1 MKCPHCIVEVDSQF
15 KENYIG
21 DDSDGYWSFFQMKCP
36 NPECG
41 RFIIEL
47 AMGTPFKYPTS
58 PIINGLGEIKYRIFV
73 NPIAST
79 RKPVPQEVDQIF
91 AKDYKEAC
99 LILSFSPKASAALSR
114 RCLQNVLREKASI
127 KNSDLSK
134 EIQEVIDRKLLPSY
148 LLDDIDALR
157 NIGNFAAHPIK
168 STSTGEIVEVETGE
182 AEWLLEV
189 LELLFDFYFVQPG
202 KSKKKREALNIKLDD
217 AGKPSM
223 K

>member
-1 MKCPHCIVEVDSQF
+1 MKCPHCTVEVDSQF

-36 NPECG
+36 NPECN
-41 RFIIEL
+41 RIILEL
-47 AMGTPFKYPTS
+47 AKGENCTLIPGELE
-58 PIINGLGEIKYRIFV
+58 IIQDIKYRIFV
-73 NPIAST
+73 NPIASA

-114 RCLQNVLREKASI
+114 RCLQNVLREKANI
-127 KNSDLSK
+127 KNSNLSK

-148 LLDDIDALR
+148 LLDDIDAVR
-157 NIGNFAAHPIK
+157 NIGNFGAHPIK

-189 LELLFDFYFVQPG
+189 LELLFDFYFVQPE